1 MPINDGVHF
10 KGNLQS
16 SLDGQVNTAQEMAKN
31 AEKAFTG
38 SVGGVNNTKTAQRN
52 RQKLK
57 NAIDSQIKDI
67 KNSNLPDSRKDEL
80 LTELKNQ
87 QQDLGSGDIVD
98 VKEYEQAVDAFKK
111 AKSALKG
118 QQSSGASQSSS
129 GGGHPSATGTN
140 NSPSSTSGSNDT
152 PPTTE
157 VDGTDVYEGN
167 VEEFKELKSQ
177 LDDLESTKESIQNDP
192 NISEGKKEEMLDQ
205 LDAAIRQ
212 VERGLDMATASAKFD
227 TTDGSTINDADQSA
241 INQAIAQANDTMR
254 DVNLRVDLATRGT
267 ERPQHQCP
275 GPSSAGGADS
285 AGSTSGASGS
295 SEAGGTGSAGGASG
309 PDSADGTGQ
318 TSGASDP
325 PSGATDGG
333 SEKIEG
339 LGMSVDEGVQM
350 LQNNPG
356 ELFNEIQ
363 NSDLKPKEQQMV
375 FQQIQNRLQSIQQ
388 MFQTIS
394 SMSKSMHKTKMGII
408 RNM

>member
-1 MPINDGVHF
+1 MPMNDGVHF
-10 KGNLQS
+10 KSQVGSGLLEDVGGMVS
-16 SLDGQVNTAQEMAKN
+16 SL
-31 AEKAFTG
+31 
-38 SVGGVNNTKTAQRN
+38 GGKVDDWEVDSKSARRN
-52 RQKLK
+52 RRKLK
-57 NAIDSQIKDI
+57 NALDDKIAEVKD
-67 KNSNLPDSRKDEL
+67 SNLPDGEKDDL
-80 LTELKNQ
+80 LTELKNEKQ
-87 QQDLGSGDIVD
+87 ALGGNGLLSSPVD
-98 VKEYEQAVDAFKK
+98 VEQYEQAVDAFKK

-118 QQSSGASQSSS
+118 QQSSGASQASS
-129 GGGHPSATGTN
+129 GGGKAHAINSN
-140 NSPSSTSGSNDT
+140 KSPSSAGGSNDT

-177 LDDLESTKESIQNDP
+177 LDDLESKKESIQNDP
-192 NISEGKKEEMLDQ
+192 NISEGKKEEMIDQ

-212 VERGLDMATASAKFD
+212 VERGLDMATASAKYD
-227 TTDGSTINDADQSA
+227 TTGGSTINDADQSA

-295 SEAGGTGSAGGASG
+295 AEAGGTGRAGGASG
-309 PDSADGTGQ
+309 PDSTGGTGQ

-333 SEKIEG
+333 SEEIKG

-394 SMSKSMHKTKMGII
+394 SMSKSMHQTKMGII